1 MKNTSRHIMI
11 QLEIILKEYPEA
23 EFYIQERMRSIIS
36 DLLNSETLI
45 EELKKKN
52 ADRR

>member
-1 MKNTSRHIMI
+1 MNNAARHIII

-36 DLLNSETLI
+36 DLLNSEICL
-45 EELKKKN
+45 EELGQEKV
-52 ADRR
+52 